1 MPISATSIA
10 TTDTLETFR
19 SEFNKLVTDVTNLN
33 AGSIDITNL
42 VSTGSI
48 IFEGATADD
57 FETSLTVV
65 DPTADRTITL
75 PNLTGTVSL
84 ITATETLTN
93 KTLTSPVL
101 NSGTVGTSLSPTAS
115 DGATLGTAALE
126 WSDLFLADGGVINF
140 GDDQDVTLTHVAD
153 TGILLSSTDQ
163 LQFGDSGT
171 YIHQSADGV
180 LDLVSDTEI
189 EINATTVDIN
199 GAVDISGNAT
209 IGGDLTI
216 TGDDITMGTNTA
228 GHILVADGT
237 NYNPVAVSGDVA
249 ISSTGAVTIQA
260 DSVEESMMA
269 NDAVGQAELKDVVTL
284 TIADSGGTVQKT
296 MYGAGS

>member
-33 AGSIDITNL
+33 SGSIDITNL
-42 VSTGSI
+42 VSSGGI
-48 IFEGATADD
+48 IFEGSTADD
-57 FETSLTVV
+57 YETTLAVV
-65 DPTADRTITL
+65 DPTADRTITFQ
-75 PNLTGTVSL
+75 N
-84 ITATETLTN
+84 A
-93 KTLTSPVL
+93 
-101 NSGTVGTSLSPTAS
+101 SGTVAFTTDNVSTATALATGRTIGMTGDVVWTSASFDGSGNVTGTSTIQANSVDLGNMTV
-115 DGATLGTAALE
+115 GNYVATVAGTTNEIAVTGSGSETAAVTIGLPT
-126 WSDLFLADGGVINF
+126 
-140 GDDQDVTLTHVAD
+140 DVTIA
-153 TGILLSSTDQ
+153 
-163 LQFGDSGT
+163 
-171 YIHQSADGV
+171 
-180 LDLVSDTEI
+180 
-189 EINATTVDIN
+189 
-199 GAVDISGNAT
+199 
-209 IGGDLTI
+209 GDLTI
-216 TGDDITMGTNTA
+216 SGDDLFMGTNTS